1 MATLQKCMK
10 RRKFIQTTAATAT
23 ALGTATLG
31 ATAATTTKS
40 GAADNE
46 IYELR
51 VYLMKRGG
59 GLNRLTK
66 YLGDAL
72 IPALNRYGCKHIGVF
87 KEMADP
93 EPTKIYVLIPY
104 ISMEHFAGVGEFL
117 SGDEAYQTAQMEYQQ
132 IPLENTVYDRF
143 DTSLLR
149 AFDAV
154 PQMLTPE
161 KKERIFELRTYQ
173 GYSED
178 AVRRKVKMFNNGEIP
193 IFNATGLHPVFFGHI
208 LSGPDMPALTYMIH
222 FKDMAERDANWKQFI
237 DHPDWKAMSAME
249 EYANS
254 VSNIIRVF
262 LLPLSIS
269 QV

>member
-1 MATLQKCMK
+1 MK
-10 RRKFIQTTAATAT
+10 RRKFIQTTAAAT
-23 ALGTATLG
+23 ALTATGLQAG
-31 ATAATTTKS
+31 ASTRQQQAMAN
-40 GAADNE
+40 NE
-46 IYELR
+46 YYEFR

-66 YLGDAL
+66 YLSDAL
-72 IPALNRYGCKHIGVF
+72 IPALNRYGCKNVGVF

-93 EPTKIYVLIPY
+93 EPTKIYMVIPY

-117 SGDEAYQTAQMEYQQ
+117 SSDEAYRTAEMEYQK
-132 IPLENTVYDRF
+132 IPQENTVYERF
-143 DTSLLR
+143 DTYLLR

-154 PQMLTPE
+154 PQMFIPE

-178 AVRRKVKMFNNGEIP
+178 AVRRKVKMFNDGEIP

-208 LSGPDMPALTYMIH
+208 ISGPDMPALTYMIQ
-222 FKDMAERDANWKQFI
+222 FKDIAEREANWKAFLE
-237 DHPDWKAMSAME
+237 HPDWKKMSAME
-249 EYANS
+249 EYANT

-262 LLPLSIS
+262 LLPLEIS